1 MTQKM
6 PDAVYITRL
15 SKFLPNE
22 PVSNEQMEEY
32 LGMVDGT
39 PSKAKPL
46 ILRNNQ
52 IKSRYYALDKNGNS
66 THTNTELTVEAIKG
80 LFDGNFKASDIDMLA
95 CGTTSPDQLLP
106 SHASMVHGAL
116 MNKAVEI
123 ISPAGSCCSGMHAM
137 RYAYLSVLAGERQNA
152 VCAGSE
158 KLSIWML
165 AKNFKKET
173 DKEAGI
179 KKKPIVAFKKDF
191 LRWML
196 SDGAG
201 AALLSPEPNKEG
213 LSLKIDWI
221 ESASFA
227 HKLDA
232 CMYAGGEKMED
243 GSIKG
248 WREYPSE
255 EVPEKTLLSLQQDV
269 DLLGDNIVPV
279 GNEFLLDIVKRRGV
293 DIEEI
298 DWFLPHIS
306 SEFFRKHIEE
316 ELIRSDMPIPQ
327 EKWFTNLTR
336 LGNVGAASIFF
347 MLEELFHSDKL
358 KKGNKILCM
367 VPESARFSYVYVMLT
382 AV

>member
-80 LFDGNFKASDIDMLA
+80 LFDDNFKASDIDMLA

-173 DKEAGI
+173 DKEARI

-201 AALLSPEPNKEG
+201 AALLSPEPNQEG

-232 CMYAGGEKMED
+232 CMYAGCEKMKD

-255 EVPEKTLLSLQQDV
+255 EILEKTLLSLQQDV

-336 LGNVGAASIFF
+336 FGNVGAASIFF

-358 KKGNKILCM
+358 KKGDKILCM

>member
-22 PVSNEQMEEY
+22 PVSNEQMEKY

-80 LFDGNFKASDIDMLA
+80 LFDDNFKASDIDMLA

-201 AALLSPEPNKEG
+201 AALLSPEPNQEG

-232 CMYAGGEKMED
+232 CMYAGCEKMED

-255 EVPEKTLLSLQQDV
+255 EIPEKTLLSLQQDV

-316 ELIRSDMPIPQ
+316 ELIGSDMPIPR

-358 KKGNKILCM
+358 KKGDKILCM

>member
-1 MTQKM
+1 MTHKM

-22 PVSNEQMEEY
+22 PVSNEQMEKY

-80 LFDGNFKASDIDMLA
+80 LFDDNFKASNIDMLA

-106 SHASMVHGAL
+106 SHTSMVHGAL

-173 DKEAGI
+173 DKEARI

-232 CMYAGGEKMED
+232 CMYAGCEKMED

-255 EVPEKTLLSLQQDV
+255 EILEKTLLSLQQDV

-316 ELIRSDMPIPQ
+316 ELTRSDMPIPQ

-336 LGNVGAASIFF
+336 FGNVGAASIFF
-347 MLEELFHSDKL
+347 MLEELFYSDKL
-358 KKGNKILCM
+358 KKGDKILCM